1 MKYIKILTVFLE
13 LLPLIRALVVELD
26 SVDDAP
32 GTGST
37 KLDIVLNAVK
47 QAMQIAGDSGVQ
59 FSDIEVLV
67 RSAVESILKLIRK
80 A

>member
-1 MKYIKILTVFLE
+1 MKYIKVLTVFVE
-13 LLPLIRALVVELD
+13 LLPLIRDLVAELD
-26 SVDDAP
+26 SIDAAP
-32 GTGST
+32 GTGPT

-80 A
+80 V